1 MYRKEDKNSV
11 IEICP
16 IRNVIARFG
25 NKWAFLVLCTINEN
39 EVVRFSELCKSIP
52 DVSSRMLSETLRVL
66 EADGFVSRKVYP
78 VVPPKVEYR
87 LTRLGASLI
96 PHIAALTEWA
106 QQNMDEIV
114 ANRKS
119 FRRNH
124 DRSV

>member
-25 NKWAFLVLCTINEN
+25 NKWAFLVLYTINEN
-39 EVVRFSELCKSIP
+39 EVVRFSELCRAIP

-66 EADGFVSRKVYP
+66 EADGFISRKIYP

-87 LTRLGASLI
+87 LTQLGASLI
-96 PHIAALTEWA
+96 PHIVALTEWA

-119 FRRNH
+119 FRRKR
-124 DRSV
+124 D

>member
-25 NKWAFLVLCTINEN
+25 NKWAFLVLYTINEN
-39 EVVRFSELCKSIP
+39 EVVRFSELCKAIP

-66 EADGFVSRKVYP
+66 EADGFISRKVYP

-96 PHIAALTEWA
+96 PHIVALTEWA
-106 QQNMDEIV
+106 QQNMDEFV

-119 FRRNH
+119 FRRKR
-124 DRSV
+124 D

>member
-25 NKWAFLVLCTINEN
+25 NKWAFLVLYTINEN
-39 EVVRFSELCKSIP
+39 EVVRFSELCKAIP

-66 EADGFVSRKVYP
+66 EADGFISRKVYP

-96 PHIAALTEWA
+96 PHIVALTEWA

-114 ANRKS
+114 ANRES
-119 FRRNH
+119 FRRKR
-124 DRSV
+124 D

>member
-25 NKWAFLVLCTINEN
+25 NKWAFLVLYTINEN
-39 EVVRFSELCKSIP
+39 EVVRFSELCKAIP

-66 EADGFVSRKVYP
+66 EADGFISRKIYP

-96 PHIAALTEWA
+96 PHIVALTEWA

-119 FRRNH
+119 FRRKR
-124 DRSV
+124 D

>member
-25 NKWAFLVLCTINEN
+25 NKWAFLVLYTINEN
-39 EVVRFSELCKSIP
+39 EVVRFSELCKAIP

-66 EADGFVSRKVYP
+66 EADGFISRKVYP

-96 PHIAALTEWA
+96 PHIVALTEWA

-119 FRRNH
+119 FRRK
-124 DRSV
+124 RG

>member
-25 NKWAFLVLCTINEN
+25 NKWAFLVLYTINEN
-39 EVVRFSELCKSIP
+39 EVVRFSELCKAIP

-66 EADGFVSRKVYP
+66 EADGFISRKVYP
-78 VVPPKVEYR
+78 VVPPKVEYG
-87 LTRLGASLI
+87 LTQLGASLI
-96 PHIAALTEWA
+96 PHIVALTEWA

-119 FRRNH
+119 FRRKR
-124 DRSV
+124 D

>member
-25 NKWAFLVLCTINEN
+25 NKWAFLVLYTINEN
-39 EVVRFSELCKSIP
+39 EVVRFSELCKVIP

-66 EADGFVSRKVYP
+66 EADGFISRKIYP

-87 LTRLGASLI
+87 LTQLGASLI
-96 PHIAALTEWA
+96 PHIVALTEWA

-119 FRRNH
+119 FRRKR
-124 DRSV
+124 D

>member
-25 NKWAFLVLCTINEN
+25 NKWAFLVLYTINEN
-39 EVVRFSELCKSIP
+39 EVVRFSESCKAIP

-66 EADGFVSRKVYP
+66 EADGFISRKVYP
-78 VVPPKVEYR
+78 VVPPKVAYR

-96 PHIAALTEWA
+96 PHIVALTEWA

-119 FRRNH
+119 FRRKR
-124 DRSV
+124 D

>member
-25 NKWAFLVLCTINEN
+25 NKWAFLVLYTINEN
-39 EVVRFSELCKSIP
+39 EVVRFSELCKAIP

-66 EADGFVSRKVYP
+66 ETDGFISRKVYP

-87 LTRLGASLI
+87 LTQLGASLI
-96 PHIAALTEWA
+96 PHIVALTEWA

-119 FRRNH
+119 FRRKR
-124 DRSV
+124 D

>member
-25 NKWAFLVLCTINEN
+25 NKWAFLVLYTINEN
-39 EVVRFSELCKSIP
+39 EVARFSELCKAIP

-66 EADGFVSRKVYP
+66 EADGFISRKVYP

-87 LTRLGASLI
+87 LTQLGASLI
-96 PHIAALTEWA
+96 PHIVALTEWA

-119 FRRNH
+119 FRRKR
-124 DRSV
+124 D

>member
-25 NKWAFLVLCTINEN
+25 NKWAFLVLYTINEN
-39 EVVRFSELCKSIP
+39 EVVRFCELCKAIP

-66 EADGFVSRKVYP
+66 EADGFISRKVYP

-87 LTRLGASLI
+87 LTQLGASLI
-96 PHIAALTEWA
+96 PHIVALTEWA

-114 ANRKS
+114 ANRRS
-119 FRRNH
+119 FRRKR
-124 DRSV
+124 D

>member
-25 NKWAFLVLCTINEN
+25 NKWAFLVLYTINEN
-39 EVVRFSELCKSIP
+39 EVVRFSELCKAIP

-66 EADGFVSRKVYP
+66 EADGYISRKIYP

-96 PHIAALTEWA
+96 PHIVALTEWA

-119 FRRNH
+119 FRRKR
-124 DRSV
+124 D

>member
-25 NKWAFLVLCTINEN
+25 NKWAFLVLYTINEN
-39 EVVRFSELCKSIP
+39 EVVRFSELCKAIP

-66 EADGFVSRKVYP
+66 EADGFISRKVYP

-87 LTRLGASLI
+87 LTQLGASLI
-96 PHIAALTEWA
+96 PHIVALTEWA

-119 FRRNH
+119 FRRK
-124 DRSV
+124 RY

>member
-25 NKWAFLVLCTINEN
+25 NKWAFLVLYTINEN
-39 EVVRFSELCKSIP
+39 EVVRFSELCKAIP

-66 EADGFVSRKVYP
+66 EADGFISRKVYP

-96 PHIAALTEWA
+96 PHIVALTEWA

-119 FRRNH
+119 FRRKR
-124 DRSV
+124 D

>member
-25 NKWAFLVLCTINEN
+25 NKWAFLVLYTINEN
-39 EVVRFSELCKSIP
+39 EVVRFSELCKAIP

-66 EADGFVSRKVYP
+66 EADGFISRKVYP

-87 LTRLGASLI
+87 LTQLGASLI
-96 PHIAALTEWA
+96 PHIVALTEWA

-119 FRRNH
+119 FRRK
-124 DRSV
+124 RE